1 MSKVQILRSLV
12 KQRLTAAAEEICA
25 LFERTIAEY
34 EEELCRSTEQN
45 QRHRNLLDSALTP
58 QLRLHRADV
67 QRLLFGQK
75 KVSPK
80 QQEWSSSLD
89 QQDPEPP
96 HIKDEQEEL
105 WTYQEEADITEFTFT
120 LVPVKHEDDDEVK
133 PQSSQTH
140 QRQTEQME
148 AESDGQDCG
157 GPEPARN
164 SVPDRHLQS
173 GTEDRTGDSPE
184 PEAEDSPESQAE
196 DSPEPEAEDSPE
208 SQAEDSTESET
219 EDSPEPQAEDSPESE
234 AEDSPESQAED
245 SPEPEA
251 EDSPESQAE
260 DSPEPEAEDSPE
272 PEAEDSTE
280 PETEDSPEPQAED
293 SPEPEAEDNYDVWSE
308 TKEPQSFSCCECGK
322 RFNYQC
328 HLDRH
333 RRIHTGEKPFS
344 CRECCK
350 RFTQQQNLIRHTK
363 IHTGEKPFSC
373 GECGKRFS
381 QKQDLIRHRRIHTG
395 EKPYSC
401 GECCQRFNYPGDL
414 KSSDGEMKLHEALK
428 LSIQL
433 VHTWAKASWCFICS
447 TVPSSGQ

>member
-67 QRLLFGQK
+67 QQLLFGQK

-105 WTYQEEADITEFTFT
+105 WTNQEEADITEFTF
-120 LVPVKHEDDDEVK
+120 KHEDDDEEE
-133 PQSSQTH
+133 PQSSKNSKLMICMRIHTGEKPFSCGECG
-140 QRQTEQME
+140 QRFSTQQSLKRHRRIHTGEKPY
-148 AESDGQDCG
+148 GCG
-157 GPEPARN
+157 ECGKLFTQQQN
-164 SVPDRHLQS
+164 LTRHM
-173 GTEDRTGDSPE
+173 RIHTGEKP
-184 PEAEDSPESQAE
+184 
-196 DSPEPEAEDSPE
+196 
-208 SQAEDSTESET
+208 
-219 EDSPEPQAEDSPESE
+219 
-234 AEDSPESQAED
+234 
-245 SPEPEA
+245 
-251 EDSPESQAE
+251 
-260 DSPEPEAEDSPE
+260 
-272 PEAEDSTE
+272 
-280 PETEDSPEPQAED
+280 
-293 SPEPEAEDNYDVWSE
+293 Y
-308 TKEPQSFSCCECGK
+308 KPQSFSCCECGK